1 MKILLNEIAYTV
13 RGKVISEEDI
23 YYNYNKSGIPVYSS
37 NTIDQGLIGTVDASF
52 YKDSNAKGKAG
63 EITWTTDGNAGNFI
77 LRHKPFLFT
86 NVCGKIMI
94 KKKYQK
100 IVLPQWLTLYLNLES
115 KKYVTSKGGNSK
127 LMKEQVDN
135 IEVDII
141 DIDLQEKLIKEFN
154 LRMNKLHLLNSILE
168 KVNTQISKKII
179 SKSKIFLMKEL
190 FDITSGLR
198 ITQNDIYN
206 NSGDFPAVTSQT
218 KNEGIAWYGN
228 RKWLTNIEKNSK
240 KVYVDKQC
248 LTWTKDGAK
257 CGTIFYRDY
266 EFYPNDHCGVLIPKL
281 ELNLAWVKQKLQ
293 QIVYKYVVAKD
304 AQGMLYEEQMANI
317 EINIPVDI
325 KGKIDLDI
333 QNKIYKEY
341 KTLTYFKTNLENLI
355 FKYKVL

>member
-1 MKILLNEIAYTV
+1 MVSA
-13 RGKVISEEDI
+13 
-23 YYNYNKSGIPVYSS
+23 
-37 NTIDQGLIGTVDASF
+37 
-52 YKDSNAKGKAG
+52 
-63 EITWTTDGNAGNFI
+63 
-77 LRHKPFLFT
+77 
-86 NVCGKIMI
+86 
-94 KKKYQK
+94 
-100 IVLPQWLTLYLNLES
+100 QWLALYLNLES

-141 DIDLQEKLIKEFN
+141 DITLQDKLVKEFN
-154 LRMNKLHLLNSILE
+154 IRMNKLNLLNSVLE

-179 SKSKIFLMKEL
+179 SKSKSFLMKEL

-218 KNEGIAWYGN
+218 RNEGIAWYGD

-240 KVYVDKQC
+240 KVYVDKEC

-257 CGTIFYRDY
+257 CGTMFHRDY

-281 ELNLAWVKQKLQ
+281 ELNLAWAKQKLQ
-293 QIVYKYVVAKD
+293 PIVYNHVVAKD

-317 EINIPVDI
+317 EVDIPVDMNEN
-325 KGKIDLDI
+325 IDIDM
-333 QNKIYKEY
+333 QNKIYQEY
-341 KTLTYFKTNLENLI
+341 EILATIKKNIENLI
-355 FKYKVL
+355 SKYKI

>member
-13 RGKVISEEDI
+13 RGEVISEEDI
-23 YYNYNKSGIPVYSS
+23 YYNYDKKGIPVYSS
-37 NTIDQGLIGTVDASF
+37 NTKDQGLIGTVNVSF
-52 YKDSNAKGKAG
+52 YNDSNAKGESG

-86 NVCGKIMI
+86 NVCGKIII

-100 IVLPQWLTLYLNLES
+100 IVLPQWLALYLNLES

-135 IEVDII
+135 IEIDII
-141 DIDLQEKLIKEFN
+141 DIDLQEKLVKEFD
-154 LRMNKLHLLNSILE
+154 LRMNKLNLLNSILE

-179 SKSKIFLMKEL
+179 TKSKIFLMKEL

-206 NSGDFPAVTSQT
+206 HSGDFPAVTSQT
-218 KNEGIAWYGN
+218 KNAGIAWYGDK
-228 RKWLTNIEKNSK
+228 KWLTSIKKNSK
-240 KVYVDKQC
+240 KVYVDKEC

-257 CGTIFYRDY
+257 CGTMFHRDY

-281 ELNLAWVKQKLQ
+281 KLNLAWVKLKLQ
-293 QIVYKYVVAKD
+293 PIVYNHVVARD

-317 EINIPVDI
+317 EVDVPVDS
-325 KGKIDLDI
+325 KANIDLCM
-333 QNKIYKEY
+333 QNKIYQEY
-341 KTLTYFKTNLENLI
+341 KTLTHLKINLKNI
-355 FKYKVL
+355 ISKYTI